1 MHLAIFLSINQVC
14 FETGDYVI
22 LKMDVEGA
30 EWPGSKAEILQTAR
44 FLQIRSWII
53 SPLTRWWLQRFF
65 LFSPLPGEMIQF
77 DDHIFK
83 SVETTN

>member
-1 MHLAIFLSINQVC
+1 MYLSMHLAIFLSINQVC

-44 FLQIRSWII
+44 FFTHQKLNHFTI
-53 SPLTRWWLQRFF
+53 
-65 LFSPLPGEMIQF
+65 
-77 DDHIFK
+77 D
-83 SVETTN
+83 